1 MRKVLILD
9 NSLTVRMDLDDA
21 FRASGWATVP
31 CGSAAAA
38 RSAIRDESP
47 DAVVLDIVL
56 PDASGVDL
64 LREWRADPALA
75 GMPVLLLSSEEELTE
90 TLEPLGIAADAYV
103 GKPYDR
109 MDVVL
114 CAQRLAQ
121 QRGGSLGD
129 ERACR
134 VLAVDDSATYLHEL
148 SEQLR
153 RLGHEVIEAESGH
166 QALELLKAAQEL
178 PDCILLDMLMPQL
191 SGDELCR
198 RIKDSVQWR
207 SIPVIMLTGREDEEA
222 ILDSFRAGADDY
234 VSKSSD
240 FVVLR
245 ARLDAQ
251 LRRRHF
257 ERESLRIQEAL
268 HAKDIEVARARAAIA
283 ERARVEA
290 ELRQAKTSAEHAKAA
305 AEEANRAKDHFLAV
319 LSHELRTPLTPVL
332 AAVSL
337 LEREPLSQR
346 AHDRVELIR
355 RNVELQARLID
366 DLLDVTRIVQGKV
379 ELDKRPIDLFTIIE
393 RAVEVCR
400 PDVEA
405 RRLEFSA
412 DYGTGRFLVEADAAR
427 LQQVFWNLLKNA
439 IKFTPLD
446 GRVCLRCRPAPGGVY
461 IEVSDSGIGMDP
473 EAIQRIFDAFAQAEI
488 SITRRFG
495 GLGLGLAISKAL
507 IQMHGGS
514 ITAHSEGPG
523 RGASFTVYLPV
534 VAETRT
540 DDAATEV
547 AAAEHRVSKMR
558 RILLVEDHGDT
569 AEAMTALLELFGHQ
583 VQRAGDVAAA
593 LDIAARGQFDLLIS
607 DLGLPDGSGLDLVRS
622 LRSGGV
628 GLPAI
633 ALSGYGQEQDIEQSR
648 LAGFQYHLVKPVDVS
663 RLMEVIDQV
672 SDA

>member
-1 MRKVLILD
+1 MKTVLVLD
-9 NSLTVRMDLDDA
+9 SSVTVRMDLDDA
-21 FRASGWATVP
+21 FRASGWTALL

-38 RSAIRDESP
+38 RDAIRQRMP
-47 DAVVLDIVL
+47 DAIVLDVVL
-56 PDASGVDL
+56 PDANGLEL
-64 LREWRADPALA
+64 LREWRADPAFA
-75 GMPVLLLSSEEELTE
+75 GVPVLLLSSEEDIRDSN
-90 TLEPLGIAADAYV
+90 EPPGVPPDAYV

-109 MDVVL
+109 AEVVFR
-114 CAQRLAQ
+114 AERLARE
-121 QRGGSLGD
+121 RGAHSQT
-129 ERACR
+129 EPWR
-134 VLAVDDSATYLHEL
+134 VLAVDDSATYLYEL

-153 RLGHEVIEAESGH
+153 RFGHEVIGAQSGDEAIEI
-166 QALELLKAAQEL
+166 LKTAGRL

-198 RIKDSVQWR
+198 RIKDSPQWH
-207 SIPVIMLTGREDEEA
+207 SIPVIMLTGREDQEA
-222 ILDSFRAGADDY
+222 ILESFRAGADDY
-234 VSKSSD
+234 VAKSSD
-240 FVVLR
+240 FAVLR
-245 ARLDAQ
+245 VRLDAQ

-268 HAKDIEVARARAAIA
+268 HAKDIEVAEARATIA

-290 ELRQAKTSAEHAKAA
+290 ELRQAKTSAEQAKAA
-305 AEEANRAKDHFLAV
+305 AEEASRAKDHFLAV

-337 LEREPLSQR
+337 LEREALPQR
-346 AHDRVELIR
+346 ARDRIELIR

-379 ELDKRPIDLFTIIE
+379 ELDKRRVDLFTILD

-405 RRLEFSA
+405 RRLEFSI
-412 DYGTGRFLVEADAAR
+412 DHGPRRYLVEADAAR

-439 IKFTPLD
+439 IKFTPL
-446 GRVCLRCRPAPGGVY
+446 GGWVRLGCRPEPGGVCV
-461 IEVSDSGIGMDP
+461 EVSDSGIGMEP

-507 IQMHGGS
+507 VQMHGGS

-523 RGASFTVYLPV
+523 RGANFVVHLPV
-534 VAETRT
+534 VA
-540 DDAATEV
+540 AASPVE
-547 AAAEHRVSKMR
+547 AAEEAAVAEHQATKTR

-569 AEAMTALLELFGHQ
+569 AEAMTTLLELFGHQ

-593 LDIAARGQFDLLIS
+593 LDIAACGQFDLLIS
-607 DLGLPDGSGLDLVRS
+607 DLGLPDGSGLDLIRS
-622 LRSGGV
+622 LRSSGV
-628 GLPAI
+628 GWPAI
-633 ALSGYGQEQDIEQSR
+633 ALSGYGQEQDVEQSR
-648 LAGFQYHLVKPVDVS
+648 RAGFQCHLVKPVDVS
-663 RLMEVIDQV
+663 RLIEVIEQV
-672 SDA
+672 GDA